1 MKRRTVGTILR
12 VSAAHVVYASTMTI
26 AMSSAVGQ
34 ELVTSYPGSKF
45 GDGAP
50 FVSFLED
57 ATGDGVPEIVY
68 GNPNTD
74 FPPLVDAGRVRL
86 LDGSSGAVLAM
97 FDGVKDNG
105 RLGRAVGSVG
115 DLDGDGYPEYWY
127 HMVGSLPNHNPPT
140 AGLVEIRSSHDH
152 ALVQEI
158 TSLPISIHYADRV
171 GDVDG
176 DGRDDLAC
184 GQPASFTPGKLWYVS
199 AVSGQTILSVDSSSV
214 PNNKYVGRNVRGGGD
229 VDADGVPDVICGSP
243 DKGFWIFS
251 GATGGLIRYQP
262 RPHDHDSWYGHRATI
277 AGDLDLDGF
286 DDVVVSAPVFI
297 TFKPVGM
304 VEARSG
310 ADNSVLWQRIG
321 TQPWGYLGD
330 DISGIGDFEGDGTP
344 DVAFSISDDHTAG
357 TSAGSML
364 VVRGDTGATIHQFF
378 GAPGE
383 RMYGNITGG
392 ADLNGDGVSEL
403 MVGIPFSSPNG
414 PQSGE
419 ARVFSMFP
427 NYGKPKTGASGIA
440 PMLRHEGGLPTLGNA
455 AYAITIENGVGAAP
469 GFLFLGIGAS
479 SIPIAEGTFLLE
491 PALPWIALPTTLSGA
506 PGQPGVGVLTI
517 PAPVPAL
524 PGLAHTEWFAQSWL
538 FDAAAT
544 LGVTHTEGLKIHV
557 LP

>member
-1 MKRRTVGTILR
+1 MRSTHVFAIAFALAFVGTAR
-12 VSAAHVVYASTMTI
+12 SQDWVA
-26 AMSSAVGQ
+26 
-34 ELVTSYPGSKF
+34 SYPGSQAW
-45 GDGAP
+45 DATP
-50 FVSFLED
+50 YLSFLSD
-57 ATGDGVPEIVY
+57 ITGDGVPEVIY
-68 GNPNTD
+68 GTPNTD
-74 FPPLVDAGRVRL
+74 FGPGLVDAGRVRV
-86 LDGSSGAVLAM
+86 LDGVSGSALAVY
-97 FDGVKDNG
+97 DGTKDIGN
-105 RLGRAVGSVG
+105 LGRRVGALG
-115 DLDGDGYPEYWY
+115 DLDGDGSSEYWFY
-127 HMVGSLPNHNPPT
+127 TQAWLPNHVPPT
-140 AGLVEIRSSHDH
+140 VGLIEIRSGMNH
-152 ALVQEI
+152 LLFQEV
-158 TSLPISIHYADRV
+158 TSASVGIYNVDSI

-176 DGRDDLAC
+176 DGKSDLAC
-184 GQPASFTPGKLWYVS
+184 GQPASFSPGVLWYVS
-199 AVSGQTILSVDSSSV
+199 ATTGQTILTASTAGV
-214 PNNKYVGRNVRGGGD
+214 PNNKYIGQNVRGGGD
-229 VDADGVPDVICGSP
+229 VDADGVPDVICGWH

-262 RPHDHDSWYGHRATI
+262 RPHNHDSWYGHRATI

-357 TSAGSML
+357 MNAGSML

-392 ADLNGDGVSEL
+392 ADVNGDGVSEL

-414 PQSGE
+414 TQSGE

-440 PMLRHEGGLPTLGNA
+440 PTLRHAGGLPTLGNA

-506 PGQPGVGVLTI
+506 PGQPGVGVVTI
-517 PAPVPAL
+517 PAPIPAL